1 MKGTVNAKIVRNCK
15 GNQRKSWSI
24 KNYLEIYF
32 SISYLAS
39 KFKAIF
45 FSQIFL
51 NYRINFTARWYTQC
65 AITWI
70 DESNVLRS
78 PRKSLASTQTGNSIS
93 LGKDLYTHTH
103 TRTHMHNILR
113 TNLIDF
119 LIVGGKN
126 FNQSNENKSN
136 FLKCLVV
143 EKKIFL
149 NFRKFDVTVQILLYR
164 RR

>member
-32 SISYLAS
+32 NISYLTS

-65 AITWI
+65 AIT
-70 DESNVLRS
+70 
-78 PRKSLASTQTGNSIS
+78 
-93 LGKDLYTHTH
+93 
-103 TRTHMHNILR
+103 
-113 TNLIDF
+113 
-119 LIVGGKN
+119 
-126 FNQSNENKSN
+126 
-136 FLKCLVV
+136 
-143 EKKIFL
+143 
-149 NFRKFDVTVQILLYR
+149 
-164 RR
+164 